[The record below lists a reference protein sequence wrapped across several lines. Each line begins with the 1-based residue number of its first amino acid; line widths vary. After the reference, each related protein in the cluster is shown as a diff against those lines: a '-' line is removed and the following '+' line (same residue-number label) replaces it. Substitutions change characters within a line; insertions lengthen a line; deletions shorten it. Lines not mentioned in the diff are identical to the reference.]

1 MRAPPPQ
8 IYNNIIESTT
18 SIQESKTKISSSKLV
33 RLHTNPFLRPILLV
47 VACPPCMGYLQL
59 SVHISHNSVS
69 KAMTAAPGHAKPID
83 LKIHSTRRRLKTL
96 ELLNAILLPYFKI
109 FARKRSGQIPSIGI
123 AQRQLLSTLQETINQ
138 SLSGIRAHSEL
149 LLLGF
154 RAFFSEH
161 RRKMHD
167 CGGSPNRTKNK
178 KEFEMARSC
187 DLEEEVLWRL
197 DWKVLKSKGRERYED

>member
-1 MRAPPPQ
+1 
-8 IYNNIIESTT
+8 
-18 SIQESKTKISSSKLV
+18 
-33 RLHTNPFLRPILLV
+33 
-47 VACPPCMGYLQL
+47 MGYLQL